1 MNQAVLS
8 SSFSPESIGGAL
20 RKGMQRPD
28 ALTPSASGL
37 DGASRVAILLLSIG
51 PEAAADILKV
61 FSPKDAQRVSALMAS
76 VKTLDRDVVIQV
88 LQEFKAVT
96 EHDREIPFDPDGFM
110 RQIMSRLTAE
120 VGEQG
125 WQVDDEVARNLPVLE
140 TLSKLK
146 PELLHR
152 YLKTEHP
159 QVTATLLAL
168 VPPEL
173 SARVLDL
180 FDLAVRNELVLRVA
194 LLDRIN
200 PNSLSELN
208 DVLERA
214 LSPESLVQLSGV
226 GGVQPV
232 VEILNNF
239 SGNADK
245 EVLQAIR
252 AHDPRLADDIV
263 RKLFTFEDFAR
274 IDAAE
279 LQKLLPKVSL
289 DALAVALKGA
299 PPSLRELFVANM
311 TQTMKANLRVQ
322 MDSLP
327 PVRVQEVQTQQRAIV
342 RLARQMAE
350 RNELSLARDGVEG
363 LAAVV

>member
-1 MNQAVLS
+1 M
-8 SSFSPESIGGAL
+8 
-20 RKGMQRPD
+20 
-28 ALTPSASGL
+28 
-37 DGASRVAILLLSIG
+37 
-51 PEAAADILKV
+51 
-61 FSPKDAQRVSALMAS
+61 
-76 VKTLDRDVVIQV
+76 
-88 LQEFKAVT
+88 
-96 EHDREIPFDPDGFM
+96 
-110 RQIMSRLTAE
+110 
-120 VGEQG
+120 
-125 WQVDDEVARNLPVLE
+125 
-140 TLSKLK
+140 
-146 PELLHR
+146 
-152 YLKTEHP
+152 
-159 QVTATLLAL
+159 
-168 VPPEL
+168 
-173 SARVLDL
+173 
-180 FDLAVRNELVLRVA
+180 RNELVLRVA

-252 AHDPRLADDIV
+252 EHDPRLADDIV